1 MKSLLNIQNSS
12 AVVLIAIL
20 AACSGKQE
28 NKSAQLEAL
37 KKEQV
42 ELTKKIDALQKEI
55 EKENP
60 DAAPKVKMKE
70 VGVVDLAP
78 RSFDH
83 YVQTQGSVVA
93 IDNIQMSAKSAG
105 IVTQVYA
112 REGEAVGQGQILA
125 QIDNSLI
132 VRGIDELKARLEL
145 ANTIFQRQKNL
156 WDQKIGTEVQ
166 FLQAKSNKESLER
179 NLATLQEQNEMTKIK
194 APINGTVD
202 EVRIKVG
209 ENAAPGMPVFR
220 IVNTSDLKAAAKI
233 SEAYITTI
241 QKGNKAVVSFP
252 DMDKDISANVS
263 FVGRN
268 IDALTRS
275 FPLEVKL
282 PSASYL
288 RPNMTA
294 VMKIIF
300 QTDANALCVPVNVVQ
315 EINGQKIVYIAEADG
330 KNLVARKK
338 IVEVDGVFGALAQIK
353 KGLKAGDK
361 VITVGYQG
369 LSDGELIKI

>member
-1 MKSLLNIQNSS
+1 MKSILNIQYSS
-12 AVVLIAIL
+12 AVILIALL
-20 AACSGKQE
+20 AACSGKPE
-28 NKSAQLEAL
+28 NKTAQLEAL
-37 KKEQV
+37 KKEQI

-60 DAAPKVKMKE
+60 DAAPKVKMKD
-70 VGVVDLAP
+70 VSVLDLTP

-83 YVQTQGSVVA
+83 YVQTQGSIVA
-93 IDNIQMSAKSAG
+93 IDNIQMSAKAAG
-105 IVTQVYA
+105 IVTAVYT
-112 REGEAVGQGQILA
+112 REGDAVGQGQILA

-132 VRGIDELKARLEL
+132 ARGIDEVKSQLEL
-145 ANTIFQRQKNL
+145 SNTVFQRQKNL

-166 FLQAKSNKESLER
+166 FLQAKTNKESLER
-179 NLATLQEQNEMTKIK
+179 RLATLQEQNEMTKIK
-194 APINGTVD
+194 APISGTVD

-220 IVNTSDLKAAAKI
+220 IVNTSDLKASAKI
-233 SEAYITTI
+233 SESYITTI
-241 QKGNKAVVSFP
+241 LKGNKASVSFP
-252 DMDKDISANVS
+252 DLNKNIDAKVS

-275 FPLEVKL
+275 FPIEVKL
-282 PSASYL
+282 PSAAYL

-300 QTDANALCVPVNVVQ
+300 HTEPNALCVPVNVVQ

-330 KNLVARKK
+330 KNMVAHKK
-338 IVEVDGVFGALAQIK
+338 NVEVDGVFGTLAQIK
-353 KGLKAGDK
+353 SGLKAGDK
-361 VITVGYQG
+361 IITVGYQG
-369 LSDGELIKI
+369 LSDGEIIKL

>member
-12 AVVLIAIL
+12 AVILIALL
-20 AACSGKQE
+20 AACSSKPE
-28 NKSAQLEAL
+28 NKTAQLEAL
-37 KKEQV
+37 KKEQI

-60 DAAPKVKMKE
+60 DAAPKVKMKDVSVLE
-70 VGVVDLAP
+70 LAP

-83 YVQTQGSVVA
+83 YVQTQGSIVA

-105 IVTQVYA
+105 IVTAVYT

-132 VRGIDELKARLEL
+132 VRSIDEVKAQLEL
-145 ANTIFQRQKNL
+145 ANTVFQRQKNL

-166 FLQAKSNKESLER
+166 FLQAKTGKESLER
-179 NLATLQEQNEMTKIK
+179 RLATLQEQNEMTKIK

-202 EVRIKVG
+202 EVKVKVG
-209 ENAAPGMPVFR
+209 ENVAPGMPVFR

-233 SEAYITTI
+233 SESYITTI
-241 QKGNKAVVSFP
+241 LKGNKATVSFP
-252 DMDKDISANVS
+252 DLGKNINANVS

-275 FPLEVKL
+275 FPVEVKL
-282 PSASYL
+282 PSAAYL
-288 RPNMTA
+288 RPNMTS

-300 QTDANALCVPVNVVQ
+300 HTEPNALCVPVNIVQ
-315 EINGQKIVYIAEADG
+315 EINGQKVVYTAETDG
-330 KNLVARKK
+330 KRMVARKK
-338 IVEVDGVFGALAQIK
+338 VVEVDGVFGALAQIK
-353 KGLKAGDK
+353 SGLKAGDK
-361 VITVGYQG
+361 IITVGYQG